1 MAQQCFICAKT
12 KQVGRQSRHHRGVA
26 GKQWAKRA
34 QKTARLYKAN
44 LHPVTID
51 GVRMTLCAKCI
62 KKLRKEQAEAQ
73 KEAPQKTA
81 TTTA

>member
-1 MAQQCFICAKT
+1 MPRECFICAKK

-62 KKLRKEQAEAQ
+62 KKLRREQKLAKEETS
-73 KEAPQKTA
+73 KTVA
-81 TTTA
+81 TA

>member
-1 MAQQCFICAKT
+1 MPQECFICTKK

-26 GKQWAKRA
+26 GKQWLKRA
-34 QKTARLYKAN
+34 QKTTRLYKAN

-62 KKLRKEQAEAQ
+62 KRLRREQKLAKEET
-73 KEAPQKTA
+73 PKTV
-81 TTTA
+81 TA